1 MATTSVEV
9 VSPDRT
15 LYSGEVEMVATRT
28 VDGEIAFLANHT
40 PLIGALA
47 PGVLRLVGVD
57 GGTNELAFAVAGG
70 FVEVSDNKVIVLA
83 DRARSADDVD
93 VQAARA
99 DLTAAEERLR
109 AHPDDEQAEA
119 DQRYAEALLEVAG
132 SPRS

>member
-1 MATTSVEV
+1 MATTAVEV

-83 DRARSADDVD
+83 DRARSADDID

-99 DLTAAEERLR
+99 DLSAAEERLR
-109 AHPDDEQAEA
+109 ANPNDEQAEA

>member
-1 MATTSVEV
+1 MAATAVEV

-83 DRARSADDVD
+83 DRARSADDID

-99 DLTAAEERLR
+99 DLSAAEERLR
-109 AHPDDEQAEA
+109 ANPDDEQAEA